1 MYSLAFRFCYGFQ
14 LRLGYGLI
22 QYKWK
27 QKTTVWTAI
36 FDLSINAVSRDAV
49 NVNVYVFE
57 VVWYDSKTYYSMF
70 VITLITYML
79 PSCDMHLICTKVQ
92 QCSLLKNWRII
103 WRARGA
109 YDLLRATLEQSK
121 ITT

>member
-1 MYSLAFRFCYGFQ
+1 MYSLAIRFCYGLQ
-14 LRLGYGLI
+14 RRLGYGLI

-36 FDLSINAVSRDAV
+36 FDLRINAVGRDAV
-49 NVNVYVFE
+49 NVNFYVFE

-70 VITLITYML
+70 VITLITCML

-92 QCSLLKNWRII
+92 QCSLLKNWRIM

-109 YDLLRATLEQSK
+109 HDLLRATLEQSK